1 MLSPN
6 GLRQKTEKTLND
18 PPPFRQSKPANNQ
31 CFPYWSLHTKW
42 SVSSTDATLYLFWST
57 VALFLSTSLRLM
69 LQTYVWDL
77 PRNKNITLGM
87 HFQRLNIVGGS
98 NSCVDEEVLMPFGQ
112 QGNGSMTSQY
122 GAGGYKVVTEE
133 KLQRGQYQT
142 NRKQRFTSTV
152 F

>member
-18 PPPFRQSKPANNQ
+18 PPPFRESKPGNNQ

-42 SVSSTDATLYLFWST
+42 SVSSTDATLSLFWST
-57 VALFLSTSLRLM
+57 VALVLSTSLRLM

-77 PRNKNITLGM
+77 PRNKNITLGV

-112 QGNGSMTSQY
+112 QENGSMTSQY
-122 GAGGYKVVTEE
+122 GVRGHKVVTEE

-142 NRKQRFTSTV
+142 NRKQRFTWTV

>member
-18 PPPFRQSKPANNQ
+18 PPPFRESKPGNNQ

-42 SVSSTDATLYLFWST
+42 SVSSTDSTLSLFWST
-57 VALFLSTSLRLM
+57 VALVLSTSLRLM

-122 GAGGYKVVTEE
+122 GVRGHKVVTEE

-142 NRKQRFTSTV
+142 NRKQRFTWTV

>member
-1 MLSPN
+1 
-6 GLRQKTEKTLND
+6 
-18 PPPFRQSKPANNQ
+18 
-31 CFPYWSLHTKW
+31 
-42 SVSSTDATLYLFWST
+42 
-57 VALFLSTSLRLM
+57 
-69 LQTYVWDL
+69 
-77 PRNKNITLGM
+77 M

>member
-18 PPPFRQSKPANNQ
+18 PPPFRESKPGNNQ

-42 SVSSTDATLYLFWST
+42 SVSSTDATLSLFWST
-57 VALFLSTSLRLM
+57 VALVLSTSLRLM

-77 PRNKNITLGM
+77 PRNKNITLGV

-122 GAGGYKVVTEE
+122 GVRGHKVVTEE

-142 NRKQRFTSTV
+142 NRKQRFTWTV